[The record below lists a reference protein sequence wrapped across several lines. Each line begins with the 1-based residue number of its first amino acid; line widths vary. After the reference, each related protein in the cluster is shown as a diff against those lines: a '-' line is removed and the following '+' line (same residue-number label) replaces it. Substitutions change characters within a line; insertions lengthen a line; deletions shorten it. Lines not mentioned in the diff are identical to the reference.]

1 MKQYK
6 KRIADKLLDIKLKA
20 FGATLIV
27 GPKGCGKT
35 TTAKQKAKSVIEFQD
50 EDKRES
56 YLTVAIIRACLTNG
70 KTRRNYGEQ
79 SENR

>member
-6 KRIADKLLDIKLKA
+6 KRIADNLLDIKLKT

-35 TTAKQKAKSVIEFQD
+35 TTAKQKA
-50 EDKRES
+50 
-56 YLTVAIIRACLTNG
+56 
-70 KTRRNYGEQ
+70 
-79 SENR
+79 